1 MSRYW
6 KRNQQL
12 IAVLLLLWAVVT
24 FGVPYFAV
32 DLHFKIWGSPFS
44 FWMAA
49 QGALLVYLAIV
60 AYYGWAMN
68 RLDARQQS
76 EPTVSSDVKALN
88 G

>member
-6 KRNQQL
+6 KRNQLL
-12 IAVLLLLWAVVT
+12 IAGLLLIWAAVT
-24 FGVPYFAV
+24 FGVPYFAIY
-32 DLHFKIWGSPFS
+32 LHFKIWGSPFS

-60 AYYGWAMN
+60 AYYGWVMN
-68 RLDARQQS
+68 RRDVRQQS
-76 EPTVSSDVKALN
+76 EPTVPDEVKVHN

>member
-1 MSRYW
+1 MSLYW

-32 DLHFKIWGSPFS
+32 YLHFKIWGSPFS

>member
-6 KRNQQL
+6 KRNQRL
-12 IAVLLLLWAVVT
+12 IAGLLLLWAGVT
-24 FGVPYFAV
+24 FGVPFFAV
-32 DLHFKIWGSPFS
+32 HLHFKIWGSPFS

-68 RLDARQQS
+68 RLDARLQNEGALRS
-76 EPTVSSDVKALN
+76 GEKALN